1 MKMVRL
7 LKHIYVQHKNLRQQL
22 ILISK
27 FLFLIE
33 PEENGQ
39 GTRKKLLYNQYVF
52 SQINTGKQNDND
64 MRELFENQFYSSYL
78 NHTTVPGITFDMTNE
93 ILFLH

>member
-7 LKHIYVQHKNLRQQL
+7 LEHIYLRQQL

-27 FLFLIE
+27 FLFLIN
-33 PEENGQ
+33 PEENNGE
-39 GTRKKLLYNQYVF
+39 GTRSYYIMCFLKLILVNGM
-52 SQINTGKQNDND
+52 IMNMG
-64 MRELFENQFYSSYL
+64 ELFENQFYSAYS

-93 ILFLH
+93 ILFLL